1 VRRLLLVL
9 ACGIL
14 LASCSSGNSG
24 TEQTDDTRSLTVS
37 IDAGFEPL
45 GDGTECK
52 SALAGQQVRLTDA
65 SGTIV
70 GIAAV
75 PSTAPR
81 TGSTKTGI
89 AGINVGTC
97 EVAVEINDIQST
109 SAFFTIDLG
118 VGTLDY
124 SASELDSRDWNVTVS
139 ATAMNGVWTVEKS

>member
-1 VRRLLLVL
+1 MT
-9 ACGIL
+9 A
-14 LASCSSGNSG
+14 
-24 TEQTDDTRSLTVS
+24 TEWPRARAVHPAAT
-37 IDAGFEPL
+37 
-45 GDGTECK
+45 
-52 SALAGQQVRLTDA
+52 
-65 SGTIV
+65 GTII

-118 VGTLDY
+118 VGTVDY
-124 SASELDSRDWNVTVS
+124 SASELDPRDWNVTVS
-139 ATAMNGVWTVEKS
+139 AKAVNGEWTVEKR